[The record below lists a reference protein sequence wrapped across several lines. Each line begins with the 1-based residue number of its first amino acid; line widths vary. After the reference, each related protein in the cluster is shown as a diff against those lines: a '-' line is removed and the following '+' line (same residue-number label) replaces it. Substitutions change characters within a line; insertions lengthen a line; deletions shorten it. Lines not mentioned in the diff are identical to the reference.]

1 MEYFKSQVPK
11 GAKYEYYTSF
21 EPKEI
26 ISGQLKKLFHQYGYR
41 QIAVPTFEYF
51 DLFKESK
58 GPLEHSAMLKF
69 IDPEGDVLVLRPD
82 CTLPI
87 AKMVAN
93 SKEDPKYLRLSYIS
107 NVFRGSDLNESSAS
121 EFTQGGIEYFG
132 DGSPG
137 GEAEVILIA
146 IKSLL
151 ELGFQDFQLDLS
163 NIHFFKNLLARVNFL
178 SKDQKQYKSFI
189 QEKNFTALELFLEEK
204 VPAQVPE
211 NLRELL
217 RAMPNLYG
225 KPEKVFEKIQSYNLP
240 KEDLAPLEHL
250 KQVVAILRDYGYQ
263 EYIHLDLSLI
273 NHFDYYDGTLFQG
286 YLTGHGKVIVQGGRY
301 DPLTE
306 SFGRKIPSLGFGI
319 NIDEVIHA
327 MKKFNQ
333 SVESPYYT
341 DYLVLYE
348 DQERTEAFKI
358 AETIRNK
365 GFVVEMN
372 AKKDLK
378 EQIIGA
384 QKKNIKEIIV
394 YNENRLE
401 LIDLIGDDVS
411 KVYQN
416 TFIKSLD
423 DKDRNFF
430 MVPIH

>member
-1 MEYFKSQVPK
+1 MEYFKSQVPR

-51 DLFKESK
+51 DLFKASK

-69 IDPEGDVLVLRPD
+69 IDPAGDVLVLRPD

-93 SKEDPKYLRLSYIS
+93 SKEDPKQLRLSYIS
-107 NVFRGSDLNESSAS
+107 NVFRGNDLNESSAT

-146 IKSLL
+146 IKALIQ
-151 ELGFQDFQLDLS
+151 LGFQEFQLDLS
-163 NIHFFKNLLARVNFL
+163 NIHFFKNLLARADF
-178 SKDQKQYKSFI
+178 SPEDQQQYKAFI
-189 QEKNFTALELFLEEK
+189 REKNFTALDGFLKSTGESSI
-204 VPAQVPE
+204 PE
-211 NLRELL
+211 NLRSLL

-225 KPEKVFEKIQSYNLP
+225 KPDKVFAKVANYNLSQ
-240 KEDLAPLEHL
+240 EDLKPLKHL
-250 KQVVAILRDYGYQ
+250 RRVVEILQEYGYGK
-263 EYIHLDLSLI
+263 YIRLDLSLI
-273 NHFDYYDGTLFQG
+273 NHFDYYDGILFQG
-286 YLTGHGKVIVQGGRY
+286 YLSGHGKVIVQGGRY

-319 NIDEVIHA
+319 NIDEVIQA

-333 SVESPYYT
+333 SIESPYYT

-348 DQERTEAFKI
+348 DQERTEAFQI

-372 AKKDLK
+372 AKADLK
-378 EQIIGA
+378 EQILGA
-384 QKKNIKEIIV
+384 QRKNIKEIIV
-394 YNENRLE
+394 YNRERLE

-423 DKDRNFF
+423 DKDRNFS

>member
-1 MEYFKSQVPK
+1 MEYFKSQVPR

-51 DLFKESK
+51 DLFKDSK
-58 GPLEHSAMLKF
+58 GPLEQSAMLKF
-69 IDPEGDVLVLRPD
+69 IDPEGDILVLRPD

-93 SKEDPKYLRLSYIS
+93 SRQDPKQLRLSYIS
-107 NVFRGSDLNESSAS
+107 NVFRGSDLNDATAT

-132 DGSPG
+132 DGSPA

-146 IKSLL
+146 IKALL

-163 NIHFFKNLLARVNFL
+163 NINFFKNLLARANFL
-178 SKDQKQYKSFI
+178 PQDQHQYKSLI
-189 QEKNFTALELFLEEK
+189 REKNFTALERFINDK
-204 VPAQVPE
+204 VPKEVPD
-211 NLRELL
+211 NLRKLL
-217 RAMPNLYG
+217 GAMPTLYG
-225 KPEKVFEKIQSYNLP
+225 KPETVLKKVQSYELH
-240 KEDLAPLEHL
+240 KEDVKPLYHL
-250 KQVVAILRDYGYQ
+250 ERVVEILRDYGY
-263 EYIHLDLSLI
+263 EKYIHLDLSLI

-319 NIDEVIHA
+319 NIDEVIQA

-333 SVESPYYT
+333 SIESPYYT

-348 DQERTEAFKI
+348 DSERREAFEI
-358 AETIRNK
+358 AETIRSK

-378 EQIIGA
+378 EQILGA

-394 YNENRLE
+394 YSEDRLE
-401 LIDLIGDDVS
+401 LIDLIGDDVL

-423 DKDRNFF
+423 DKDRNFS

>member
-1 MEYFKSQVPK
+1 MEYFKSQVPR

-51 DLFKESK
+51 DLFKDSK
-58 GPLEHSAMLKF
+58 GPLEPSAMLKF
-69 IDPEGDVLVLRPD
+69 IDPEGDILVLRPD

-93 SKEDPKYLRLSYIS
+93 SREDPKHLRLSYIS
-107 NVFRGSDLNESSAS
+107 NVFRGSDLNESSAT

-132 DGSPG
+132 DGSPS

-146 IKSLL
+146 IKALL

-163 NIHFFKNLLARVNFL
+163 NINFFKNLLARVDFPL
-178 SKDQKQYKSFI
+178 DDQKQYQSLI
-189 QEKNFTALELFLEEK
+189 REKNFTALDLFLQKK
-204 VPAQVPE
+204 VPPGVPA
-211 NLRELL
+211 NLRKLL
-217 RAMPNLYG
+217 EAMPTLYG
-225 KPEKVFEKIQSYNLP
+225 KPEKVFEKIQSYHLAT
-240 KEDLAPLEHL
+240 EDVEPLTHL
-250 KQVVAILRDYGYQ
+250 QRVVDILHDYGYG

-273 NHFDYYDGTLFQG
+273 NHFDYYDGILFQG

-319 NIDEVIHA
+319 NLDEVIQA

-333 SVESPYYT
+333 SIESPYYT

-348 DQERTEAFKI
+348 DSERTEAFQI

-394 YNENRLE
+394 YKEDRLE
-401 LIDLIGDDVS
+401 LIDLIGNDIS

-423 DKDRNFF
+423 DKDRNFS